1 MSSVTVKPVTTRRE
15 QKQFLKLPWTIYRD
29 DANWIPPLRLNQEEL
44 LSYRPHPFYDDAE
57 VQTFLALR
65 DGQVC
70 GRVAA
75 IVNHA
80 HNRRYKERRGFFGFF
95 ESVDDQ
101 QVASGLLDAAAAWL
115 AERDI
120 RAIRGPTNPSLNYE
134 CGLLI
139 EAADGFDGSPTFM
152 MTYNPLYYARLI
164 EGYGFRKVQDLYAY
178 WGHVDMLD
186 TLDKKVHRIV
196 VEVQRRFNVKLRPF
210 DRKRFSEEVRTFL
223 DIYNRSLGGTWGF
236 VPLSN
241 KESEHMGAGMRHL
254 IVPEMTSMAEV
265 DGKVIGSVFG
275 MLDYNPRIRKIN
287 GRLLPFGFLRL
298 LWNRRRIKRVRLI
311 STNVVP
317 EYQQWGVGPL
327 LLHRLV
333 PGVLDWGIQ
342 EVEFSWVLESNFL
355 SWGTLQ
361 RGGAIR
367 TRTYRIYDYEPD
379 AD

>member
-1 MSSVTVKPVTTRRE
+1 MPSLIT
-15 QKQFLKLPWTIYRD
+15 
-29 DANWIPPLRLNQEEL
+29 
-44 LSYRPHPFYDDAE
+44 FYDDAE

-80 HNRRYKERRGFFGFF
+80 HNRRYKEQRGFFGFF

-101 QVASGLLDAAAAWL
+101 QVATGLFDAAAAWL
-115 AERDI
+115 ADRDI

-139 EAADGFDGSPTFM
+139 ESADGFDGPPTFM

-186 TLDKKVHRIV
+186 TLDEKVHRIV

-210 DRKRFSEEVRTFL
+210 DRKRFTEEVRTFL
-223 DIYNRSLGGTWGF
+223 DIYNRSLGATWGF
-236 VPLSN
+236 VPLSE

-265 DGKVIGSVFG
+265 EGKVIGSVFG

-287 GRLLPFGFLRL
+287 GRLFPIGFLRL

-333 PGVLDWGIQ
+333 PGVLDWGVQ
-342 EVEFSWVLESNFL
+342 EVEFSWVIESNFP
-355 SWGTLQ
+355 SWGTLE

-367 TRTYRIYDYEPD
+367 TRTYRIYDYEPG